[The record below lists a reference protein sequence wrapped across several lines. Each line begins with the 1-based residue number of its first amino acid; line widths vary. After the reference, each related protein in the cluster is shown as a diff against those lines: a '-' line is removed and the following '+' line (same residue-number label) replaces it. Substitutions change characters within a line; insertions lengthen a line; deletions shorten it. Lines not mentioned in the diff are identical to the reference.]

1 MSDSEQTLV
10 TYLDLACASQRRQR
24 LSESDK
30 LMVLAAVM
38 ATRLSWPH
46 VADGCRKQILAH
58 NPRHLVRHWPSVEAA
73 LATERF
79 RAYLKQVERRYPPER
94 AEYMLG
100 CLGQRPIIA
109 GASAQEMANALLAS
123 LARQQA
129 ATDQEGLR
137 TKPSGPQAMPR
148 PADDHGQSSRNQSKR
163 GRRAKLGRRRR
174 PIRSYGL
181 STAQRLPATMPDQ
194 PFVWWPYWV
203 GLALLAVATAAWAAR
218 GLAEPGAAA
227 AREPAGCIA

>member
-1 MSDSEQTLV
+1 MFMADSEQTLV

-30 LMVLAAVM
+30 LMVLAAVV
-38 ATRLSWPH
+38 ATRLSWPQ
-46 VADGCRKQILAH
+46 VADACRQQILAH

-100 CLGQRPIIA
+100 CLGQRPIVA
-109 GASAQEMANALLAS
+109 GTSAQEMANSLLAK

-129 ATDQEGLR
+129 AADQAALR
-137 TKPSGPQAMPR
+137 TKPSGQQAMPR
-148 PADDHGQSSRNQSKR
+148 AADDHGQSSRNQTRR
-163 GRRAKLGRRRR
+163 GRRAKLGGRRRA
-174 PIRSYGL
+174 IRSSGL
-181 STAQRLPATMPDQ
+181 STAKRLLATMPKQ
-194 PFVWWPYWV
+194 QFVWWPYWV
-203 GLALLAVATAAWAAR
+203 GLALLALATAVWAAR
-218 GLAEPGAAA
+218 RLG
-227 AREPAGCIA
+227 